1 MAYGVVLAETWWKDR
16 NEKGAPR
23 AWWLGLFRRQVRLS
37 ERPVSRLTIPA
48 VNAAPSQRLVLS
60 DDDSLATPQ
69 GLTCVLPFASAQ
81 NLTVNLV
88 PSANAENGSV
98 NLVGVLLNTEP
109 TVRLPPPRQAEV
121 SQLAFAELPPPTDA
135 QLPLWKR
142 LAYLLQPPADLLLAG
157 DGPLEWPGTLF
168 DYQLAGVHALM
179 THEALLLAD
188 DMGLGKTI
196 QAIAAL
202 RLLVLQHH
210 VESALLI
217 VRAGLMTQWRKELQR
232 WAPELR
238 ISTIRGPA
246 AERAWQWSTA
256 AHVYLVSYETFR
268 ADLTDNPHSP
278 PRRRVWDLVILDEAQ
293 AIKNREAEVS
303 HKCKRLARRRAWA
316 LTGTP
321 LENSEEELASLL
333 EFVTPLDEGETPRRL
348 APGPALRER
357 HACLQL
363 RRKKAEVLPQLPPKI
378 VSRLALKLEGTQREN
393 YERAEREGIIHLR
406 AQGEAV
412 RVENVLE
419 LITRLKQMCN
429 FCPATGQSAKLA
441 DIRERLRTLVSEE
454 HRALIFSQFA
464 DDRYGGRAIAAAL
477 APFQPLLY
485 TGDLSSAQKDAVLRA
500 FKANPAHKVLV
511 LSLRAGGQGLNL
523 QEASYVFHFDR
534 WWNPAI
540 GHQAEDRSHRFGQVF
555 PANVYIYTCEN
566 TVEERIERVLQRKQ
580 SLFDELV
587 DDVSIDL
594 PSQLTAEE
602 LFGLFGLTPPAQAK
616 AARRSGEPPANYADM
631 SGVEFEVYVQ
641 RLLERKGWRVET
653 TPLTRD
659 RGIDLIARRDDEV
672 GVEMTL
678 YVQCKNHASPVGVD
692 VVRELNGALP
702 RQLSGAHGVLVCPS
716 GFTASAMAFAKER
729 GLALWDRHHLFT
741 LAGE

>member
-1 MAYGVVLAETWWKDR
+1 M
-16 NEKGAPR
+16 
-23 AWWLGLFRRQVRLS
+23 
-37 ERPVSRLTIPA
+37 RPVEA
-48 VNAAPSQRLVLS
+48 V
-60 DDDSLATPQ
+60 
-69 GLTCVLPFASAQ
+69 
-81 NLTVNLV
+81 
-88 PSANAENGSV
+88 
-98 NLVGVLLNTEP
+98 
-109 TVRLPPPRQAEV
+109 
-121 SQLAFAELPPPTDA
+121 

-142 LAYLLQPPADLLLAG
+142 LAYLLQPPTDLLLAKN
-157 DGPLEWPGTLF
+157 GPLEWPKPLF
-168 DYQLAGVHALM
+168 EYQLLGIHALLS
-179 THEALLLAD
+179 HDALLLAD

-196 QAIAAL
+196 QTIAAL
-202 RLLVLQHH
+202 RLLVLQRH

-217 VRAGLMTQWRKELQR
+217 VRAGLVDQWRKELQR

-238 ISTIRGPA
+238 LSTIRGPSS
-246 AERAWQWSTA
+246 ERAWQWSTA
-256 AHVYLVSYETFR
+256 AHVYLVSYETLR
-268 ADLTDNPHSP
+268 ADFTENRHSP

-303 HKCKRLARRRAWA
+303 NKCKRLVRRRAWA

-333 EFVTPLDEGETPRRL
+333 EFVTPLGEGETPRRL

-357 HACLQL
+357 QAQVQL
-363 RRKKAEVLPQLPPKI
+363 RRKKSEVLPQLPPKI
-378 VSRLALKLEGTQREN
+378 ISRLALKLEGTQREN
-393 YERAEREGIIHLR
+393 YERAEREGIIQLR
-406 AQGEAV
+406 AQGEAA

-419 LITRLKQMCN
+419 LITRLKQLCN
-429 FCPATGQSAKLA
+429 FCPVTGHSAKLA
-441 DIRERLRTLVSEE
+441 DIRERLRTLISEG

-485 TGDLSSAQKDAVLRA
+485 TGDLPAAQKDAVLRV
-500 FKANPAHKVLV
+500 FKTNSAHKVLV

-540 GHQAEDRSHRFGQVF
+540 GHQAEDRSHRFGQVS

-566 TVEERIERVLQRKQ
+566 TIEERIEHVLQRKQ

-594 PSQLTAEE
+594 PVQLTAEE
-602 LFGLFGLTPPAQAK
+602 LFGLFGLTPPAPAK
-616 AARRSGEPPANYADM
+616 SVRRRGEPPANYADM
-631 SGVEFEVYVQ
+631 SGVEFETYVQ

-659 RGIDLIARRDDEV
+659 RGIDLIARREDDV
-672 GVEMTL
+672 GVEMSL
-678 YVQCKNHASPVGVD
+678 YVQCKNHASPVGVE

-702 RQLSGAHGVLVCPS
+702 RHLSGAHGVLVCPS
-716 GFTASAMAFAKER
+716 GFTASAVAFAKER
-729 GLALWDRHHLFT
+729 GLVLWDRHQLFA
-741 LAGE
+741 LASE